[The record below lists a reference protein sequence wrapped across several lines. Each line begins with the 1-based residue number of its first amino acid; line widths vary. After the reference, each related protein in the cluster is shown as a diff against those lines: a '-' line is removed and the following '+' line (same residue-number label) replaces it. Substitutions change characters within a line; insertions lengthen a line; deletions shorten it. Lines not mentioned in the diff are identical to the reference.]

1 MKQEILRFENV
12 TCKKD
17 GAVYLD
23 NLTCSH
29 IKAEIVGIPRSLTE
43 SIPTISAFI

>member
-23 NLTCSH
+23 NFSFYRR
-29 IKAEIVGIPRSLTE
+29 V
-43 SIPTISAFI
+43 AFCQ